1 MTSFII
7 GRRVLQ
13 KSSVIIPRIFLFF
26 TYILPNIYK
35 KLILPY
41 VKLTGK
47 MLTMNSGC
55 NSPNIQNRDYV
66 KYLGNIPT
74 KNITA
79 LIEYPNKMIIF
90 LIQAYLTSK
99 LILLHVSKF
108 FILPELYCNN

>member
-79 LIEYPNKMIIF
+79 LIEYPNKMIIIF
-90 LIQAYLTSK
+90 NSSLFNLKIDFIACVQIFYFTRI
-99 LILLHVSKF
+99 ILQ
-108 FILPELYCNN
+108 